1 VSTFLVRF
9 LFWAYLLF
17 LIWAAATVT
26 NPADPDLWH
35 RLAVGEY
42 LWQKGHFPDG
52 DTFSYLSD
60 YQKIADHEWGSAV
73 VFYQLWQWGGG
84 TAMVLTKIATLTVT
98 LVLVVRAGIQ
108 NRTPTVLLAAFYW
121 LVMLAL
127 LPSFQSTI
135 RCMIFTHLFFALW
148 LYWFQRERQGRVIP
162 TILYVLSM
170 IVWANLHGGFA
181 IGLGWLLL
189 VGVIEAA
196 HGAPWKIWAMRFG
209 LCGLATLVN
218 PFGWQLWWST
228 GRALLANRG
237 GFAEWAPVSWSD
249 FWAYPGYKLLLIG
262 VLISLG
268 VLIRRLGRSQTA
280 RPEVLLIGAFMV
292 LALTSARHTSL
303 FALVAGALMPG
314 LFPQARP
321 FLRVEH
327 PVRRLSAMAFNA
339 ALIIVPLFSAL
350 LVLPGACLTLE
361 YPPSSCPV
369 EAVAYLQHENIQG
382 NLLVPF
388 NYGSYALWA
397 LRGRM
402 RVSMDGRYDLVYRR
416 ETYRRVDDFFFA
428 RGDWKGL
435 LTSPAPEAILVPR
448 LDPVYPKLS
457 AEAGWKEAWHNDG
470 DAVFLPLAR

>member
-1 VSTFLVRF
+1 VSRFPVRF
-9 LFWAYLLF
+9 VFWAYLFF
-17 LIWAAATVT
+17 LIAVAATVT

-60 YQKIADHEWGSAV
+60 YQEIADHEWGSAV
-73 VFYQLWQWGGG
+73 IFYQLWQWGGG
-84 TAMVLTKIATLTVT
+84 LAMVLTKIVTLTAT
-98 LVLVVRAGIQ
+98 LVLIVRAGIQ
-108 NRTPTVLLAAFYW
+108 NRPPTILLAAFYV
-121 LVMLAL
+121 LVMMAL
-127 LPSFQSTI
+127 LPSFQSTV

-181 IGLGWLLL
+181 IGLGWLVL
-189 VGVIEAA
+189 VGVVEAV
-196 HGAPWKIWAMRFG
+196 HGAPWKIWAARFG
-209 LCGLATLVN
+209 LCWLATLVN

-228 GRALLANRG
+228 GRALVANRG
-237 GFAEWAPVSWSD
+237 GFAEWAPVSWSEPLV
-249 FWAYPGYKLLLIG
+249 YPGYKLLLIG
-262 VLISLG
+262 VLISLA
-268 VLIRRLGRSQTA
+268 VLIRRQGRSQTA
-280 RPEVLLIGAFMV
+280 RPEVLLIGAFMM
-292 LALTSARHTSL
+292 LALDSARHTSL

-321 FLRVEH
+321 FRRVED
-327 PVRRLSAMAFNA
+327 PVRRLSAMAFNTA
-339 ALIIVPLFSAL
+339 MIVVPLLTAL
-350 LVLPGACLTLE
+350 RVLQTASLALE

-369 EAVAYLQHENIQG
+369 EAVAFLQRENVRG

-388 NYGSYALWA
+388 NYGSYALWE

-402 RVSMDGRYDLVYRR
+402 RVSMDGRYDLVYKR
-416 ETYRRVDDFFFA
+416 ETYRRVDDFFSA

-435 LTSPAPEAILVPR
+435 LTSPAPEAVLLPR
-448 LDPVYPKLS
+448 DAPVYARLR
-457 AEAGWKEAWHNDG
+457 AEPGWTEVWSNES
-470 DAVFLPLAR
+470 DAVFRPKLP